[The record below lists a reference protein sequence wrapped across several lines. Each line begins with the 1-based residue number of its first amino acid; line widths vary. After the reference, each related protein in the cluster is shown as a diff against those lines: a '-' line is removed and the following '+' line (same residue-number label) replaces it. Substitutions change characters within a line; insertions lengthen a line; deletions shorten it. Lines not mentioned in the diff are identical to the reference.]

1 MSKLGKFDW
10 IFLYSLAAI
19 VDIGQFI
26 IDLTGVGI
34 GISEATEPIMGVFLI
49 IYLQKIRKFPVL
61 KKPSILLSLLGVA
74 GLEVITGGAAPA
86 WIVDIWWIQKADKKD
101 KAYYTE
107 QQEQEELF
115 SNIIRQ
121 PLYDSNGVRRP
132 QIQNKN
138 PVPPKLNIA
147 GVRPPKG
154 GLK

>member
-10 IFLYSLAAI
+10 IFLYALAAI
-19 VDIGQFI
+19 VDIIQLI
-26 IDLTGVGI
+26 IDFTGVGI
-34 GISEATEPIMGVFLI
+34 VVSEAIEPIMGVFLI
-49 IYLQKIRKFPVL
+49 VYLQIRKFSVL
-61 KKPSILLSLLGVA
+61 QKPSVLLSLLGVA
-74 GLEVITGGAAPA
+74 GLEVITGGMAPA

-107 QQEQEELF
+107 QQGQEELF
-115 SNIIRQ
+115 SNITRQ

-138 PVPPKLNIA
+138 PVPPRLNIA

>member
-1 MSKLGKFDW
+1 MSKLGKLDW
-10 IFLYSLAAI
+10 IFLYALAAI
-19 VDIGQFI
+19 VDIIQI
-26 IDLTGVGI
+26 VIDFTGVGI
-34 GISEATEPIMGVFLI
+34 IVSEAIEPIMGVFLI
-49 IYLQKIRKFPVL
+49 IYLQVRKFSVL
-61 KKPSILLSLLGVA
+61 QKPSVLLSLLGVA
-74 GLEVITGGAAPA
+74 GLEVITGGIAPA
-86 WIVDIWWIQKADKKD
+86 WVVDIWWIQKADKKD
-101 KAYYTE
+101 KAYNKE
-107 QQEQEELF
+107 QQNQEELF

>member
-10 IFLYSLAAI
+10 IFLYALAAI

-34 GISEATEPIMGVFLI
+34 FISEAAEPIMGVFLI
-49 IYLQKIRKFPVL
+49 IYLHFRKFPVL
-61 KKPSILLSLLGVA
+61 QKPSIFLSLLGVA
-74 GLEVITGGAAPA
+74 GLEVITGGIAPA
-86 WIVDIWWIQKADKKD
+86 WIVDIWWIQRADKKD
-101 KAYYTE
+101 KAFNRE
-107 QQEQEELF
+107 QQNQEELF
-115 SNIIRQ
+115 SNIVRQ

-132 QIQNKN
+132 QIQNKK